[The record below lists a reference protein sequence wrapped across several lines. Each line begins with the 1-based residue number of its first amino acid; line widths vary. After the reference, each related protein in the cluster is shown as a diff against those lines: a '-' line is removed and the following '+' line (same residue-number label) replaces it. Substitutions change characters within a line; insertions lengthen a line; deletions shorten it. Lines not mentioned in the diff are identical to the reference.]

1 MVKLI
6 PLLHFRPSLSRGFEP
21 KPDRNITNLYH
32 ILYYNIIGATSSS
45 FVEGGWYH
53 TNHIGI
59 IERQEWLSSHIK
71 DTVVFHSITD
81 LETYLQTTY
90 GVTYSFLTV
99 ASYRIP
105 DQETEDF
112 IIFYSPTFDLDRADA
127 STKLFA
133 THWALWYISVKMIAL
148 PPRIIPVNQ
157 MEKATLG
164 KLSGTCLL
172 CRPIHQDRESGS
184 PRYMLSDN
192 FFDIGSTSINAILL
206 MNLYPAPPGRH
217 PVPSHPNGQTIPLA
231 VTNAIRAVAF
241 ILKQQAALEIAD
253 VVAKAAA
260 EQLTYSLSTTS

>member
-1 MVKLI
+1 MDLTYELVNTNTQTRVLEVLRPGFHTFCMVKLI

-164 KLSGTCLL
+164 QRK
-172 CRPIHQDRESGS
+172 RS

-206 MNLYPAPPGRH
+206 KREG
-217 PVPSHPNGQTIPLA
+217 
-231 VTNAIRAVAF
+231 
-241 ILKQQAALEIAD
+241 IA
-253 VVAKAAA
+253 
-260 EQLTYSLSTTS
+260 S